1 MKWDWSAV
9 ERLHAA
15 SSGWRLVTLQALVLG
30 SLIAFALGL
39 VWAMAQRSNL
49 KVISWPVMV
58 VTEFIRNTP
67 LLVQLFFLYY
77 VLPEWN
83 VTFSALVTG
92 VIGLG
97 LHYSTYTAEVYRAG
111 IDGVPVGQWEACT
124 ALSLPRTRTW
134 SAVILPQA
142 IRRVVPALGNYVIA
156 MLKDSPMI
164 MTIGALEMLGEARQ
178 FSDETFQPTEPVT
191 VIGIVFILIAYP
203 ASLLMR
209 APGASTCPLTAAPR
223 RKPGTRPSTALN

>member
-1 MKWDWSAV
+1 MNWDWSAV
-9 ERLHAA
+9 GDFMPRFWD
-15 SSGWRLVTLQALVLG
+15 GVLVTLQALVLG

-39 VWAMAQRSNL
+39 IWAMAQRSPL
-49 KVISWPVMV
+49 KVVRWPVMV

-67 LLVQLFFLYY
+67 LLVQLFFLFY
-77 VLPEWN
+77 VLPEWS
-83 VTFSALVTG
+83 VTLSALTTG

-111 IDGVPVGQWEACT
+111 IDGVPKGQWEACT
-124 ALSLPRTRTW
+124 ALSLPRGRTW

-164 MTIGALEMLGEARQ
+164 AVIGALEMLGQARQ
-178 FSDETFQPTEPVT
+178 FTASTFQPTEPIT
-191 VIGIVFILIAYP
+191 VVGIAFILIAYP

-209 APGASTCPLTAAPR
+209 ALER
-223 RKPGTRPSTALN
+223 RLVR

>member
-1 MKWDWSAV
+1 MSWDWSAV
-9 ERLHAA
+9 SEFMPRLWD
-15 SSGWRLVTLQALVLG
+15 GVLLTLQALVLG

-39 VWAMAQRSNL
+39 VWALAQRSSL
-49 KVISWPVMV
+49 KIVSWPVIA

-67 LLVQLFFLYY
+67 LLVQLFFLYF

-83 VTFSALVTG
+83 ITLTALVAG
-92 VIGLG
+92 VVGLG

-164 MTIGALEMLGEARQ
+164 AIIGALEMLGQARQ
-178 FSDETFQPTEPVT
+178 FSAETFQPTEPIT
-191 VIGIVFILIAYP
+191 VIGVVFILIAYP

-209 APGASTCPLTAAPR
+209 ALER
-223 RKPGTRPSTALN
+223 RLVH